1 MQVNLI
7 SPEQLWAKMKSEDVL
22 LLDTRNVE
30 AFGNSFVPG
39 SVSVGGSGKYDKW
52 ISEELKA
59 PNIVVITEAGEEGAG
74 FQRFSQ
80 IFTEQSL
87 WVLEG
92 GYPAWT
98 KAQLPIDMII
108 TVEADELALDLPH
121 DSALQ
126 LIDVRGEEEFES
138 AHVAGAEHIPLAEL
152 VDLVT
157 IANFDENQNLYLYCE
172 GGQRSFLGASLIK
185 RQGTHNLRVVEGGF
199 EAIQSQPSIKIKQK
213 PNHS

>member
-1 MQVNLI
+1 MQINLI
-7 SPEQLWAKMKSEDVL
+7 SPDQLWAKMKSEDL
-22 LLDTRNVE
+22 LLVDTRNAAV
-30 AFGNSFVPG
+30 FGNSFVPG
-39 SVSVGGSGKYDKW
+39 SVSVGDSGKYDKW
-52 ISEELKA
+52 ISEELK
-59 PNIVVITEAGEEGAG
+59 PSIMVVITDAGQEEAG
-74 FQRFSQ
+74 FLRFSQ
-80 IFTEQSL
+80 LVAAQSL
-87 WVLEG
+87 WALEG

-98 KAQLPIDMII
+98 KAGLPIDMII

-152 VDLVT
+152 IDLVT
-157 IANFDENQNLYLYCE
+157 IANFDEDQNLYLYCE

-199 EAIQSQPSIKIKQK
+199 DAIQSQPSIKITQK
-213 PNHS
+213 PSHS